1 MCGAG
6 HGDAHGV
13 GALSGGSAGLGRSRI
28 DWKRTPL
35 QLFGIVAFSDG
46 KPDSTP
52 AGVYHRAG
60 LRPDPLARAGALSA
74 PGHHSIG
81 QRWPKMMRLLFQPRS
96 RAPPRRNRYPAGRLM
111 AYFSSSALLRLRFFS
126 SASGPKPSRRKM

>member
-81 QRWPKMMRLLFQPRS
+81 QRWPKMMRLLFQPS
-96 RAPPRRNRYPAGRLM
+96 IQAAPRPHRDPARRVM
-111 AYFSSSALLRLRFFS
+111 ASISSSAVILLRVFS
-126 SASGPKPSRRKM
+126 F